1 MPAPQ
6 SAVTKMPAPQSA
18 GILQI
23 NIECR
28 FLQDAKS
35 HLYKALCLLRHGSL
49 PYRHTVCFAVSC
61 LQTFFNACTAKC
73 SHKNACTAKCGH
85 FANKYRMSLFARCQ
99 KHTKHASQS
108 SSKSKLLRIYINRR
122 YQNECVIKR

>member
-1 MPAPQ
+1 MQ
-6 SAVTKMPAPQSA
+6 SQKNACT
-18 GILQI
+18 
-23 NIECR
+23 
-28 FLQDAKS
+28 AKCS
-35 HLYKALCLLRHGSL
+35 HKNACTAKCGHFANKYRMSLFARCKKPSYKALCLLRHGSL

-61 LQTFFNACTAKC
+61 LQTFF
-73 SHKNACTAKCGH
+73 NACTAKCGH